1 MARFDILR
9 ELSESDERA
18 VLAMARRRKFRHN
31 EAIFRE
37 GDPGDS
43 VHLIDK
49 GHVAV
54 RLTTPAGEVATLRI
68 LGPGD
73 LFGELAV
80 LDPGPR
86 MATTVAL
93 DAVETLSLHRTVVDQ
108 LRADHTS
115 VDRVLLTAPQR
126 EVRRL
131 SAALSEVLYTSVPT
145 RLARHLV
152 RLAEVFAGDV
162 LPLTQD
168 DLAGLCGTTRQTA
181 NQVLQE
187 LQAAG
192 VVVLGRGKVTIVD
205 HAHLARAAR

>member
-18 VLAMARRRKFRHN
+18 VLAMARRRKLRHN

-115 VDRVLLTAPQR
+115 VDRVLLTASQR